1 MRTSTAEKY
10 NYICPKCGDE
20 LKRDHKGRGYVS
32 HKTQNNPYC
41 DFERRMRD
49 SRIGSTGCAPM
60 MRTAN
65 GMIGAAG

>member
-1 MRTSTAEKY
+1 MRTSTAEK
-10 NYICPKCGDE
+10 NGYICPQCGDE

-49 SRIGSTGCAPM
+49 SYPSVGGDRPVESK
-60 MRTAN
+60 
-65 GMIGAAG
+65 